1 MYLSRFQNRLL
12 AYNPFAFHFSYG
24 IVGIVNEPMPAV
36 KLDGVVAVIL
46 YSNAISEDIMQLSRT
61 GILRLVVGLYA
72 HLNPL
77 SDSCNNHSFIHFFDL
92 KLSISFRNAKAALE
106 NSMDVKIAESWKEA
120 LKEEFEKEYFEK
132 LAAFVRQEYK
142 TQKVFPPGKEIFRAF
157 DKCGLD
163 EVRVVILG
171 QDPYHGPGQA
181 NGLCFSVR
189 EGVPFPPSL
198 INIFKEI
205 KSDLG
210 KDIPPHGS
218 LDRWA
223 EQGVLLHYAPLL

>member
-1 MYLSRFQNRLL
+1 
-12 AYNPFAFHFSYG
+12 
-24 IVGIVNEPMPAV
+24 
-36 KLDGVVAVIL
+36 
-46 YSNAISEDIMQLSRT
+46 
-61 GILRLVVGLYA
+61 
-72 HLNPL
+72 
-77 SDSCNNHSFIHFFDL
+77 
-92 KLSISFRNAKAALE
+92 
-106 NSMDVKIAESWKEA
+106 MDVKIAESWKEA

-223 EQGVLLHYAPLL
+223 EQGVLLLNATLTVRAHNAGSHQKQGWEQFTDSVIHKLTQTRTGVVYMLWGSYAQKKAAFVNSSENLVLRSPHPSPLSAHRGFFGNKHFSQANAYLQEQGHAAIDW